1 MAQQEGSLSVPQAR
15 VLRALSCGGMLTERQ
30 IKISASLTAWTTR
43 QTVANLAR
51 RNLIVAGARR
61 GRYEITRLGRNTLA
75 AKGSEYGTATA
86 RVNR

>member
-15 VLRALSCGGMLTERQ
+15 VLRTLSCGGMLTEQQ

-43 QTVANLAR
+43 QAVANLAS

-61 GRYEITRLGRNTLA
+61 GRYEITRLGRNMLV
-75 AKGSEYGTATA
+75 AKASECGSPKS
-86 RVNR
+86 

>member
-1 MAQQEGSLSVPQAR
+1 
-15 VLRALSCGGMLTERQ
+15 MLTEQQ

-43 QTVANLAR
+43 QAVANLAS

-75 AKGSEYGTATA
+75 ATVSGRGGVRRYDG
-86 RVNR
+86 